1 VNIQEYIASGI
12 LESYALGEVTE
23 TERASVEQALKQYP
37 EISEELKKVEETL
50 ENIAFATA
58 IQPRAHVKE
67 KIISR
72 VIASTASKSE
82 TKVIAMTPE
91 LPFWKYAT
99 AASVAVALFASYMAF
114 QYREL
119 WKTDSTE
126 LAQIKSE
133 NQRMAEDYN
142 VVNQKLD
149 KIQGDLAIIENTAFT
164 KVVMKGTAND
174 TNALASVYWNS
185 STQEVFLSI
194 QQLKTISKDN
204 QFQLWAIV
212 NGKPVDAG
220 VFDLNFAGLQKM
232 KSINGAVAFA
242 VTIEP
247 RGGKENPTMETMQVI
262 GNVTANPS

>member
-1 VNIQEYIASGI
+1 MNIQEYISSGI

-23 TERASVEQALKQYP
+23 AERASVEQALKKYP
-37 EISEELKKVEETL
+37 EIREELQKVEETL
-50 ENIAFATA
+50 EIVASATA
-58 IQPRAHVKE
+58 IQPAAHVKE
-67 KIISR
+67 KIMSTIKTAKPEAKIISL
-72 VIASTASKSE
+72 TGE
-82 TKVIAMTPE
+82 Q
-91 LPFWKYAT
+91 PFWKYAT
-99 AASVAVALFASYMAF
+99 AASIAIALFSSYMAF
-114 QYREL
+114 QYRQL
-119 WKTDSTE
+119 WKADSTE

-149 KIQGDLAIIENTAFT
+149 KIQGDLSVMESIAFT

-194 QQLKTISKDN
+194 QQLKAISKDN

-232 KSINGAVAFA
+232 KNINGAVAFA

-262 GNVTANPS
+262 GSVATNPS